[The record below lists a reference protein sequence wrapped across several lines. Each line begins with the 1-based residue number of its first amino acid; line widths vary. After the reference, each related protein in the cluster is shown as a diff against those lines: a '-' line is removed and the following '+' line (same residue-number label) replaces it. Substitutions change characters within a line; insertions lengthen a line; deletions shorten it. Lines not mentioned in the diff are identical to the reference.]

1 MQQINKRNSLCEL
14 AGKKLAFACAVHIF
28 GVIKR
33 GIGIQETRF
42 QVGGFQPV
50 LPIYTLGWLIR
61 RSLYG
66 MARPFIGQLYVD
78 IALSVRHKPVEMP
91 KISIIPCFL
100 FPSSSGSSDC
110 LLGEVTRY
118 HLRTGRALEVL
129 RY

>member
-14 AGKKLAFACAVHIF
+14 ADKKLAFACAVHIF

-33 GIGIQETRF
+33 GIGIQETGF

-50 LPIYTLGWLIR
+50 LPIHTLGWLIR

-66 MARPFIGQLYVD
+66 MASPFTAQLYVD
-78 IALSVRHKPVEMP
+78 IALSVRHKTVEMP